1 MLSKIQLADIKCNPA
16 HRFTIVASLYNKRYV
31 DGMLKGALHV
41 LKNSGAKNIQIIRV
55 PGAFEIPCVTK
66 KLVSNPL
73 CPPNA
78 IICLGVI
85 IRGETAH
92 AQLIGEAVT
101 QALMQIQIT
110 HAIPVI
116 HEVLLLENKQQAQV
130 RCMDPE
136 HNRGIEA
143 AQTAIQMAM
152 VMEMLDKTLNHKR

>member
-1 MLSKIQLADIKCNPA
+1 
-16 HRFTIVASLYNKRYV
+16 
-31 DGMLKGALHV
+31 
-41 LKNSGAKNIQIIRV
+41 
-55 PGAFEIPCVTK
+55 
-66 KLVSNPL
+66 
-73 CPPNA
+73 
-78 IICLGVI
+78 LGVI

-152 VMEMLDKTLNHKR
+152 IMEMLDKTLNHKR